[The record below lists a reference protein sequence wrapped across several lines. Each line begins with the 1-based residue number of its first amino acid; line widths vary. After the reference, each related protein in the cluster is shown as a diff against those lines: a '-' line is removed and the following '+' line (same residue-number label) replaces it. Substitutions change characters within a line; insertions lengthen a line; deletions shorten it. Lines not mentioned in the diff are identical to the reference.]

1 MSKEILIISSDN
13 SFKEVSKLLS
23 DSKFILLNY
32 PEQFEL
38 SLSKNSKIPD
48 VLLLSGKD
56 NNDITIK
63 FFIYLMNNDLINFP
77 VYFLVNDQ
85 YDLIWLK
92 SLHIP
97 ESMILNTFEGNI
109 SIDEIINL
117 KFKVFQKIKYE
128 LENMEYF
135 SGNFQNYTVCELF
148 LLVEKY
154 KKNGVI
160 TINKKSNEG
169 LEVYFECYFKDGAV
183 VHTYSNLNL
192 ECADSIKQML
202 SLKSSDELIYECM
215 LDIIPT
221 DSSCHIEISKLLGEY
236 LLDKK
241 FQIKKTT
248 QILNSEQIRILLNGE
263 KKKNM
268 IENYEKP
275 IEIAE
280 DIYWVSQR
288 DPKSL
293 LQLNSYL
300 RMYKK
305 DNQSINLLI
314 DPGAIEFYPT
324 ISRKV
329 SNIIK
334 DVSKIHMFSVNHQDP
349 DVGMNSTFISKINS
363 KAACLCT
370 EDTWRLIQF
379 YEIPKTAFKNVY
391 SFQDKKINLPTSD
404 THAIEFIP
412 TPYCHFV
419 GAFALYDRASRAIFT
434 GDLFGGLN
442 PPNNL
447 SLFAT
452 EDHWEGIKTFHQIY
466 MPSKV
471 AIQRVIDHIRS
482 LDLPPLMIVPQHGAI
497 LKGEVMEQFLNRLY
511 HLDVGMD
518 LFDKKESNLL
528 TPVYLEIM
536 NNLYHKF
543 VNNVGL
549 DETNRIFNFNDKA
562 QELFYLVEMDSIG
575 IKDIFSQHE
584 RALVLL
590 LNKFSLTH
598 DYGFFNELKAI
609 AIKECLMNHLPIP
622 ASVMSFSTEDS
633 SLEENSSYL
642 SPELNFLK

>member
-1 MSKEILIISSDN
+1 MYKDILIISSDN
-13 SFKEVSKLLS
+13 NFIKLTNVIK
-23 DSKFILLNY
+23 DSRFNLLNNEKDFNNY
-32 PEQFEL
+32 F
-38 SLSKNSKIPD
+38 SDNSKIPD
-48 VLLLSGKD
+48 VMLISGKD
-56 NNDITIK
+56 SDNLSLSFFLYLIK
-63 FFIYLMNNDLINFP
+63 NYLIEFPIFF
-77 VYFLVNDQ
+77 VAHDQ
-85 YDLIWLK
+85 YDYIWLK
-92 SLHIP
+92 SLFIP
-97 ESMILNTFEGNI
+97 ECLILNI
-109 SIDEIINL
+109 SESKISELNDLINL
-117 KFKVFQKIKYE
+117 KLSEYKEVAYNLKNF
-128 LENMEYF
+128 EYF
-135 SGNFQNYTVCELF
+135 SGNFQNYTICELF
-148 LLVEKY
+148 LLMERL
-154 KKNGVI
+154 KKTGVI
-160 TINKKSNEG
+160 TITKKSNSDTQI
-169 LEVYFECYFKDGAV
+169 YFEYYFKEGTII
-183 VHTYSNLNL
+183 HNYSSLNL
-192 ECADSIKQML
+192 EAVPSIKQIL
-202 SLKSSDELIYECM
+202 SLKSSIDLVYECM
-215 LDIIPT
+215 LDINPH
-221 DSSCHIEISKLLGEY
+221 DSTCYLEFSKIFSEFLSE
-236 LLDKK
+236 KK

-248 QILNSEQIRILLNGE
+248 QILNTNTLLNNGGL
-263 KKKNM
+263 KTMN
-268 IENYEKP
+268 ENYEKP

-300 RMYKK
+300 KVYKK

-379 YEIPKTAFKNVY
+379 YEIPKQSFKNVY
-391 SFQDKKINLPTSD
+391 QFQDKKINLPTSPS
-404 THAIEFIP
+404 HSIEFVP

-466 MPSKV
+466 MPSKI
-471 AIQRVIDHIRS
+471 AIQKAIDNIRA

-497 LKGEVMEQFLNRLY
+497 LQGDIMEQFLNRLY
-511 HLDVGMD
+511 HLDVGID
-518 LFDKKESNLL
+518 LFDKKQDNLL
-528 TPVYLEIM
+528 TPIYLDIM
-536 NNLYHKF
+536 NTLYHKF
-543 VNNVGL
+543 VDNIGIE
-549 DETNRIFNFNDKA
+549 ETNRIFNFNNRN
-562 QELFYLVEMDSIG
+562 QEIFYLVDMDING

-584 RALVLL
+584 KALVML
-590 LNKFSLTH
+590 LNKFSMTS

-609 AIKECLMNHLPIP
+609 AIKEALIRHLPIP
-622 ASVMSFSTEDS
+622 LTAMSYNNEDNFSLSED
-633 SLEENSSYL
+633 NSINT
-642 SPELNFLK
+642 ELNFLH